1 MIAGLTRR
9 YRLLFNLKSTA
20 QELIGADAAEL
31 EFIFTP
37 NIPRAFYEELKAFT
51 EAGGQLSQETLL
63 TLTALVDNAKDEI
76 EKIEKETEAR
86 MSPMYPGEDPITAQD
101 LLRQQQTTIPAG
113 DPQAPVIG

>member
-1 MIAGLTRR
+1 MIKGLSRR
-9 YRLLFNLKSTA
+9 YRMLFNLKSIA
-20 QELIGADAAEL
+20 RELSEADASEI

-63 TLTALVDNAKDEI
+63 TLTALVGNAKDEI

-86 MSPMYPGEDPITAQD
+86 LSPMYPGEDTA
-101 LLRQQQTTIPAG
+101 PAR
-113 DPQAPVIG
+113 